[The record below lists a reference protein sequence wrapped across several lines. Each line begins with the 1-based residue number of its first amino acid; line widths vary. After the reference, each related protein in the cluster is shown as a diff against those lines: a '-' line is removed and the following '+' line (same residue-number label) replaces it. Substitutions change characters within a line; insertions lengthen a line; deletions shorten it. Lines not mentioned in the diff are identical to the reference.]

1 MKIRIQINLWFLL
14 TGTFLFLG
22 MSYAQN
28 PIEIVRRAENAIKGK
43 TSHAIV
49 EMKVV
54 TPDFERTLKMESWW
68 VGNEKALIE
77 ILSPKREKGNRT
89 LKIGNEIWM
98 YLRST
103 ETTIKI
109 PPSMMLQSWM
119 GSDYT
124 YDDLVRQS
132 NLVRD
137 YEITLLGSDTL
148 KGKLCWK
155 LQLIPRPEA
164 PVVWGKV
171 LYWVLQKDYL
181 PLQVQYFSEKGDL
194 VRTME
199 FSEFRT
205 TGGRK
210 IPTRWIMRNETKP
223 GHYTEL
229 KLIEVEFDIRIPDRI
244 FTFRALE
251 R

>member
-1 MKIRIQINLWFLL
+1 MVKKRTKYIYLILISVGFFL
-14 TGTFLFLG
+14 
-22 MSYAQN
+22 MSGYAQN
-28 PIEIVRRAENAIKGK
+28 PVEIVRRAENAIKGK
-43 TSHAIV
+43 TSHGIV

-54 TPDFERTLKMESWW
+54 TPDFKRTLKMESWW

-124 YDDLVRQS
+124 YDDLVRES

-137 YEITLLGSDTL
+137 YQITLLGVDTVQ
-148 KGKLCWK
+148 KKPAWK

-171 LYWVLQKDYL
+171 LYWVFQDNYL
-181 PLQVQYFSEKGDL
+181 PAKVQYFSEKGEL
-194 VRTME
+194 VRTMI
-199 FSEFRT
+199 FT
-205 TGGRK
+205 DIKKVGGRT

-229 KLIEVEFDIRIPDRI
+229 KLIEVEFDVLIPDRI
-244 FTFRALE
+244 FTFRELE

>member
-1 MKIRIQINLWFLL
+1 MKIRIQINFWFLL
-14 TGTFLFLG
+14 AGTFLFWG

-28 PIEIVRRAENAIKGK
+28 PIEIIRRAEDAIKGK

-124 YDDLVRQS
+124 YDDLVRES

-148 KGKLCWK
+148 KGELCWK

-199 FSEFRT
+199 FSEIRM